1 MQSTLSPVGK
11 PLGTGLEKV
20 GQPVGSIVGSVV
32 DKGVM
37 AGGSA
42 AGAMTGVGAG
52 GMDQDK
58 MKEHWEKF
66 KSDRAEQEDLKAG
79 LGGQEQTG
87 DNPLGL

>member
-20 GQPVGSIVGSVV
+20 AQPLGSIVGSVV
-32 DKGVM
+32 DGGVM

-52 GMDQDK
+52 AMDTGK
-58 MKEHWEKF
+58 MKEEWEKV
-66 KSDRAEQEDLKAG
+66 KEERRQQEEMNEPVGGKDQTAE
-79 LGGQEQTG
+79 
-87 DNPLGL
+87 NPLGL

>member
-11 PLGTGLEKV
+11 PLGSGLEAV
-20 GQPVGSIVGSVV
+20 GKPVGSIVGSVV

-52 GMDQDK
+52 AMDQDQ
-58 MKEHWEKF
+58 MKEQWEKL
-66 KSDRAEQEDLKAG
+66 KKDRAEQEEMKAPV
-79 LGGQEQTG
+79 GGKDQTAE
-87 DNPLGL
+87 NPLGL